1 LNRAADLMTL
11 SVSAVRNDLE
21 VFVYVKDVL
30 DTLLG
35 GNRDYA
41 ALRPAVWK
49 IAHPETVR
57 VYRQDQRRHRANVKS
72 AKRAR
77 RRTGRR

>member
-1 LNRAADLMTL
+1 MNRAADLMTL
-11 SVSAVRNDLE
+11 ADSAVRNDLE
-21 VFVYVKDVL
+21 CFVYVQDVL
-30 DTLLG
+30 YTLLG

-49 IAHPETVR
+49 LAHPEAVR
-57 VYRQDQRRHRANVKS
+57 VYRQHERRHRANAKS